1 MIMANDMI
9 KKVKYLALLFFLI
22 SGIFFSAGC
31 QRSDGPVKEKAES
44 PEAKTKG
51 DQGKDEHDTVI
62 LSAEKQKMAG
72 IEVRP
77 LALEPVSA
85 PLSATAVIELNADKV
100 SKVSSRVSGKII
112 RLTVTQGQWVRAGQP
127 LARMDTVDLDQA
139 WSEYIKGKS
148 KQELAAKTLQRE
160 EILFAKGV
168 CPEKDVLKARQELSE
183 AEADLTLAKE
193 KFRLL
198 GVDVARVELQKSNG
212 LKGHP
217 LISISSPLSGVITEK
232 SVTQGEMVGPEKVLF
247 TVADLSTLWVLT
259 HFYEKDIRFL
269 KAGMGVKIS
278 VAAFPDRDFTGVISY
293 IGDVLDE
300 KSRTVTARVTI
311 PNGGG
316 LLKPGMFATVLIDTR
331 TSEKQKLLALPEE
344 AVVIDGPAHY
354 VFVQSAPGKFKKT
367 DIKTGRALGK
377 KVEILEGLKEGDPVV
392 TKGTFTLKSELK
404 KETLHADEH

>member
-9 KKVKYLALLFFLI
+9 KKVKCLALLFFLI

-31 QRSDGPVKEKAES
+31 QRNDGPVKEKAES

-51 DQGKDEHDTVI
+51 DQNKDEHDTVI
-62 LSAEKQKMAG
+62 LSAEKQKTAG

-100 SKVSSRVSGKII
+100 SKISSRVSGKII

-127 LARMDTVDLDQA
+127 LAQMDTVDLDQA

-168 CPEKDVLKARQELSE
+168 CPEKDVLKAKQELSE

-198 GVDVARVELQKSNG
+198 GVDVARVEYQKSNG

-247 TVADLSTLWVLT
+247 TVADLSTVWVLT
-259 HFYEKDIRFL
+259 QFYEKDIRFL
-269 KAGMGVKIS
+269 RAGMGVKIS

-344 AVVIDGPAHY
+344 AVVIDGSAHY

-392 TKGTFTLKSELK
+392 IKGTFTLKSELK